1 MSKYNHVEFIKQ
13 DPVGEVNFIIGKVGR
28 MLYESISTTT
38 SNLVLMFFGGD
49 WKESSIQR
57 RAYSEPLSVQLN

>member
-38 SNLVLMFFGGD
+38 SNLVLMFFGGGGLEGKFD
-49 WKESSIQR
+49 
-57 RAYSEPLSVQLN
+57 SEACL

>member
-38 SNLVLMFFGGD
+38 SNLVLMFFGGGLEGKFD
-49 WKESSIQR
+49 
-57 RAYSEPLSVQLN
+57 SEACL